1 MTEVIAKIIV
11 PAATR
16 LAQSVIEFLWSKV
29 IGDSISLAD
38 IHESLNHGL
47 MQLLALQR
55 DKDNE
60 VLSDIIQKDPSE
72 AYKLWKERVSN
83 IEKQVA
89 PLNKEYVEV
98 GTKRRRIVRRKHL
111 GKNINEALKDVIKL
125 LEECPEKILV
135 DYKLPERVIK
145 ETGVLSIAE
154 YPTLLKAF
162 QQILTLLQDENEGV
176 KCVALH
182 GQKGVGKTT
191 IMQNLNN
198 HFFDNDDK
206 LFDMVIFI
214 KVPSDEQIKDLP
226 ILQKIANRIKVDR
239 EDSEPADV
247 VAGRIREVLENKRY
261 LLILDGLR
269 HTPNGIW
276 EKLDISQHKKDSKV
290 VITTHYPLA
299 FNSKYVAGKVPLERL
314 SPNEAW
320 KMFRCIIGENLLP
333 PIPIARQICER
344 FCYRLPL
351 LIGLIAKSFAY
362 QESPPDWEG
371 LLNECTP
378 WPQLNGFEDLYSVL
392 ESGYKLLGDQRKQ
405 KCFLYASL
413 YPANSKIYT
422 NYFVECCIAQ
432 GFLGDVGA
440 STNYSAMRSRCIHE
454 VLRHLVNV
462 SFLEG
467 DQQMSYVKMNDF
479 YRQFAFDISFKY
491 WDLECSTYR
500 ADNEGHEKCSFRP
513 ESRQDARWISMV
525 GSKKD
530 CLPTNKNYWSLQTL
544 LLQKN
549 QKLVEIPPTYF
560 DSMSNLL
567 VLNLYGTKIRSLPSL
582 SGLTRLKAFYLNRC
596 SDLTIIPSQI
606 QTLEHLEVFDVRDTG
621 VNFVPCLES
630 LRNYP

>member
-1 MTEVIAKIIV
+1 M
-11 PAATR
+11 
-16 LAQSVIEFLWSKV
+16 EFLWSKV
-29 IGDSISLAD
+29 VGDSISLAD

-47 MQLLALQR
+47 TRLLALQR

-60 VLSDIIQKDPSE
+60 VLSHIIQKNPFE
-72 AYKLWKERVSN
+72 AYKLSNKCVSN
-83 IEKQVA
+83 IEKQA
-89 PLNKEYVEV
+89 ASLNKEYVEE
-98 GTKRRRIVRRKHL
+98 GTKRRRIFGGRDL
-111 GKNINEALKDVIKL
+111 GKYINRALKDVIKL

-135 DYKLPERVIK
+135 DKLPEQVIK

-154 YPTLLKAF
+154 YPTLLEAF
-162 QQILTLLQDENEGV
+162 QQILTLLQDENKGV

-198 HFFDNDDK
+198 HFVDNNASCLICCWK
-206 LFDMVIFI
+206 NTG
-214 KVPSDEQIKDLP
+214 SAGTE
-226 ILQKIANRIKVDR
+226 KIVTDFRWPKA
-239 EDSEPADV
+239 
-247 VAGRIREVLENKRY
+247 
-261 LLILDGLR
+261 

-276 EKLDISQHKKDSKV
+276 EKLDISQHKKQSKV

-299 FNSKYVAGKVPLERL
+299 FNSTCVNRKVPPERL
-314 SPNEAW
+314 SPNEPW

-351 LIGLIAKSFAY
+351 LIGLIAKSFTY

-405 KCFLYASL
+405 KCFLYACL

-440 STNYSAMRSRCIHE
+440 ATKYSAMRSRGINV

-467 DQQMSYVKMNDF
+467 EQQMRYVKMNDF
-479 YRQFAFDISFKY
+479 YGQFALDISFKY
-491 WDLECSTYR
+491 SDLECSTYHV
-500 ADNEGHEKCSFRP
+500 DNEGHEKCSFRP
-513 ESRQDARWISMV
+513 ESRQGARWISKV
-525 GSKKD
+525 GS
-530 CLPTNKNYWSLQTL
+530 
-544 LLQKN
+544 
-549 QKLVEIPPTYF
+549 
-560 DSMSNLL
+560 
-567 VLNLYGTKIRSLPSL
+567 
-582 SGLTRLKAFYLNRC
+582 
-596 SDLTIIPSQI
+596 
-606 QTLEHLEVFDVRDTG
+606 
-621 VNFVPCLES
+621 
-630 LRNYP
+630 